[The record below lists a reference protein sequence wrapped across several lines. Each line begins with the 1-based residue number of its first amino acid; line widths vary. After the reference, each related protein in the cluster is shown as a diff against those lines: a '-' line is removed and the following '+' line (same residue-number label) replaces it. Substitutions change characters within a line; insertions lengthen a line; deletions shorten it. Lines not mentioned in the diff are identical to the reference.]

1 MGLNLGDK
9 DNERKNARTRGC
21 RYRAVGRWGVNE
33 SGPALKEWSTAK
45 LPQVVRKLHGNNF
58 HCGVELKAV
67 ESRGH
72 FNGVTTVTY
81 IYTVRRSKSLELL

>member
-1 MGLNLGDK
+1 M
-9 DNERKNARTRGC
+9 NEKMPERG
-21 RYRAVGRWGVNE
+21 AAGTAQWAGGGVNE

-72 FNGVTTVTY
+72 FNGVTAVTY
-81 IYTVRRSKSLELL
+81 IHTVRRSKSLELL